1 MLELY
6 SDYLLASFG
15 QTSATRLSQLLEGAV
30 SHDQV
35 TRFLHQGVPLSKTLW
50 RLAKP
55 LVRHIQHPDGVLI
68 IDDSVE
74 EKRYSSENGTIEWH
88 YDHSVGR
95 VVKGLNFITA
105 FYSSPLEEV
114 RYGVPVGCE
123 VIQKRPVWNEKK
135 ACSEMKS
142 PITKNEHYRALLEQC
157 VQNAVEFKYV
167 LNDSWFSGAENM
179 NFVVV
184 DLKKHF
190 VMALKENRVVVVK
203 DEQGNIT
210 WTGDLIKLAWN
221 DSEVKAVYLS
231 GVNFPVYV
239 SRHVFKNE
247 DGSIGVLYLASDD
260 KTLSHTQ
267 TLELYQ
273 KRWSVEEYHKSV
285 KRPGPRGAAVG
296 PRQQHASF
304 AKSPTSHPAAQIK
317 HILCSLYA
325 YIKLEGLRL
334 GHGVNHFKLRS
345 RLYLAALKASWAEL
359 SVLRQTSA
367 QLV

>member
-1 MLELY
+1 MDREMLELY

-15 QTSATRLSQLLEGAV
+15 QTSATRLSQLLEGAD
-30 SHDQV
+30 SHDQI

-68 IDDSVE
+68 VDDSVE

-105 FYSSPLEEV
+105 FYSSPLEGV

-135 ACSEMKS
+135 ACTEMKS
-142 PITKNEHYRALLEQC
+142 PTTKNEHYRALLQKC
-157 VQNAVEFKYV
+157 LQNAVEFKYV

-190 VMALKENRVVVVK
+190 VMALKENRGVVVK
-203 DEQGNIT
+203 NGQDSVT
-210 WTGDLIKLAWN
+210 WTGALRELAWN
-221 DSEVKAVYLS
+221 GSEVKAVYLS
-231 GVNFPVYV
+231 DVDFPSMSVATSSKTKMEVSEYCIWPVMTRPYLTRKPSSCTKNGGV
-239 SRHVFKNE
+239 SRNITNRLN
-247 DGSIGVLYLASDD
+247 STPALPSLQPAI
-260 KTLSHTQ
+260 
-267 TLELYQ
+267 LE
-273 KRWSVEEYHKSV
+273 HK
-285 KRPGPRGAAVG
+285 
-296 PRQQHASF
+296 
-304 AKSPTSHPAAQIK
+304 
-317 HILCSLYA
+317 
-325 YIKLEGLRL
+325 
-334 GHGVNHFKLRS
+334 
-345 RLYLAALKASWAEL
+345 
-359 SVLRQTSA
+359 
-367 QLV
+367 

>member
-1 MLELY
+1 MDREMLELY

-30 SHDQV
+30 SHDQI
-35 TRFLHQGVPLSKTLW
+35 TRFLHQGLPLSKTLW

-55 LVRHIQHPDGVLI
+55 LVRQIQSPDGVLI

-74 EKRYSSENGTIEWH
+74 AKPYSQENGTIEWH

-105 FYSSPLEEV
+105 FYTLPLEVV
-114 RYGVPVGCE
+114 RSGVPIGCE
-123 VIQKRPVWNEKK
+123 VIQKVPVWNEKK
-135 ACSEMKS
+135 ACIEMKS
-142 PITKNEHYRALLEQC
+142 MSTKNEHYRELLRCC
-157 VQNAVEFKYV
+157 VQNAVVFGYV

-179 NFVVV
+179 NFVVL

-190 VMALKENRVVVVK
+190 VMALKDNRSVTCC
-203 DEQGNIT
+203 DEQDIVT
-210 WTGDLIKLAWN
+210 WTGVMGDLPLSDA
-221 DSEVKAVYLS
+221 EVKAVYLTDID
-231 GVNFPVYV
+231 FPVLV

-247 DGSIGVLYLASDD
+247 DGSTGVLYLCSDD
-260 KTLSHTQ
+260 PTLSYSQ

-273 KRWSVEEYHKSV
+273 KRWSVEEYHKSL
-285 KRPGPRGAAVG
+285 K
-296 PRQQHASF
+296 QHASF
-304 AKSPTSHPAAQIK
+304 AQSPTSHPGAQVK

-345 RLYLAALKASWAEL
+345 RLYLAALRASWNEL
-359 SVLRQTSA
+359 QVLRQTSSQPLLPIA
-367 QLV
+367 